1 MSDSGTHLD
10 RVASSASCNELRRV
24 VAGTCELV
32 SSRHLGRKIVEV
44 IGRYSN
50 PPGRDT
56 DLGILL
62 TATPVWQ
69 RDVRRMGPPKQQ
81 QHRLSPLEITQLC
94 VDYRAGTKVRDLM
107 ARFGICRD
115 TVFQHL
121 RRHNVSLRF
130 QPRLGLSEIA
140 QAVEAYGDG
149 RSLARIADQLDVSPE
164 TVRRALMKTGIPIRP
179 RRGSPF

>member
-1 MSDSGTHLD
+1 MP
-10 RVASSASCNELRRV
+10 R
-24 VAGTCELV
+24 
-32 SSRHLGRKIVEV
+32 VEV

-50 PPGRDT
+50 PRGRAT

-94 VDYRAGTKVRDLM
+94 VEYRAGTKVRDLM

-121 RRHNVSLRF
+121 RRHNVPLRF
-130 QPRLGLSEIA
+130 QPRLGLPEIP
-140 QAVEAYGDG
+140 QAAEAYGDG
-149 RSLARIADQLDVSPE
+149 RSLARIADHSMSAPKLSGG
-164 TVRRALMKTGIPIRP
+164 L
-179 RRGSPF
+179 